1 MKLGPSIAGV
11 AALIGDPA
19 RANMLQA
26 LMQGAALTATE
37 LALEAGVT
45 KQTASSHLA
54 KLSEARLVAV
64 QKGGRHRYYRL
75 HDAEV
80 AWLLESLMGVAD
92 RAGFGRARPGPKEP
106 ALRRARVCY
115 DHLAGDMGVEVF
127 DAMLA
132 RGWLSGGEGALA
144 VTEPGAEALARMGI
158 DVGALQGGS
167 RAVCRPCLDWSA
179 RRHHLAG
186 ALGAALL
193 DRIFALGWAR
203 RAADSRV
210 VTFTLAGEAALRQS
224 LMASVG

>member
-54 KLSEARLVAV
+54 KLSEARLVAM

-75 HDAEV
+75 FDAEV

-92 RAGFGRARPGPKEP
+92 RAGFGRARPGPREP

-132 RGWLSGGEGALA
+132 RGWLSDGEGGLA
-144 VTEPGAEALARMGI
+144 PTAAGAEALARLGI

-167 RAVCRPCLDWSA
+167 RTVCRPCLDWSA

-193 DRIFALGWAR
+193 DRIFALGWAWR
-203 RAADSRV
+203 SADSRV
-210 VTFTLAGEAALRQS
+210 VTFTPAGEAALRQ
-224 LMASVG
+224 AFAAGNG